1 MFPNNIVNATLYF
14 LSDQNFMSPIL
25 YQLLYFGLIG
35 DKICESDKEQP
46 ITETYH
52 RWC

>member
-1 MFPNNIVNATLYF
+1 MFPNNLVNATGYS
-14 LSDQNFMSPIL
+14 LSDQNFMSTIL
-25 YQLLYFGLIG
+25 YWSLYFGLIG

-46 ITETYH
+46 ITETYY

>member
-1 MFPNNIVNATLYF
+1 MFPNNLVNATGF
-14 LSDQNFMSPIL
+14 SLSDQNFMSTIL

-35 DKICESDKEQP
+35 DKICESDKEQS

-52 RWC
+52 R